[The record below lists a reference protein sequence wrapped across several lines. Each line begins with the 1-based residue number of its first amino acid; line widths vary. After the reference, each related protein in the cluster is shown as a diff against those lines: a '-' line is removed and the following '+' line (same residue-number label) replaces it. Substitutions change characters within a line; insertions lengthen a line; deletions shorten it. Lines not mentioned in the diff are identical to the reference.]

1 MCGILFVD
9 QKKKDIS
16 FSNFKKVLSLQNWR
30 GPNNTSFISINQK
43 KILLGHNRLSILDT
57 KSRSNQPMISG
68 DGRYFLIF
76 NGEIYNYKT
85 IIKKY
90 NLKLKTLSDS
100 EVILQ
105 GYILKGKKILKDLD
119 GMFSF
124 IIFDKKKNKWFC
136 ARDRYG
142 IKPLFIFQDN
152 TKTVIGSEAGS
163 IARLLNLRI
172 DNKSISEWKL
182 MRHPTPNYSFFKKLY
197 QFPKSSYLTN
207 SSLNYTSYYKLKK
220 KNKIISQK
228 KIISLINESV
238 ERHQM
243 GDVNSTSLLS
253 GGIDSTIILDNAKK
267 INNCYS
273 VGLERNNEFNAARNI
288 AKKLNKKISLIQVR
302 SRELK
307 NSWRYLTNLRG
318 EPLSVPNEGLIYL
331 VCKKMKKK
339 EKIVLTGEGAD
350 EIFFGYDRIF
360 RWALKQK
367 KFNFN
372 KFIQFYSYS
381 KTIKPTKRLKDYIL
395 NLKGKKKVINFIE
408 DFFYDFHLPVLLRR
422 MDFAS
427 MAASKEARVPFVTKK
442 IIDNL
447 YRINQNIK
455 IDQTFSKKPLRKYL
469 KSSNLNFVLKTKKI
483 GFSAN
488 LNESFD
494 KYDEYKLFQN
504 IVLSTFRKIF
514 KK

>member
-85 IIKKY
+85 IIKKC

-220 KNKIISQK
+220 KK
-228 KIISLINESV
+228 
-238 ERHQM
+238 
-243 GDVNSTSLLS
+243 
-253 GGIDSTIILDNAKK
+253 
-267 INNCYS
+267 
-273 VGLERNNEFNAARNI
+273 
-288 AKKLNKKISLIQVR
+288 
-302 SRELK
+302 
-307 NSWRYLTNLRG
+307 
-318 EPLSVPNEGLIYL
+318 
-331 VCKKMKKK
+331 
-339 EKIVLTGEGAD
+339 
-350 EIFFGYDRIF
+350 
-360 RWALKQK
+360 
-367 KFNFN
+367 
-372 KFIQFYSYS
+372 
-381 KTIKPTKRLKDYIL
+381 
-395 NLKGKKKVINFIE
+395 
-408 DFFYDFHLPVLLRR
+408 
-422 MDFAS
+422 
-427 MAASKEARVPFVTKK
+427 
-442 IIDNL
+442 
-447 YRINQNIK
+447 
-455 IDQTFSKKPLRKYL
+455 
-469 KSSNLNFVLKTKKI
+469 
-483 GFSAN
+483 
-488 LNESFD
+488 
-494 KYDEYKLFQN
+494 
-504 IVLSTFRKIF
+504 
-514 KK
+514 